1 MGATF
6 VNIQVYTRNADT
18 RARLDEVQACLR
30 SVLHEDGLLPVEADQ
45 ASDRTIL
52 VAAGKNWIGVYD
64 ELCDEQL
71 QDVASRLASELSR
84 QLETQAITIV
94 MHDSDVLWL
103 ELFDSGTVIDSFND
117 NPDYFVKVSSEERK
131 SARGKPERWNS
142 VLAPGATSAALRGVW
157 RKRTRF
163 AEDTLRETATLLGLD
178 ENLAQVGFRYLQQA
192 DGEFDDTQLLRLG
205 FRHLVRPAHEI
216 RAQGQ
221 PRFEFN
227 SSSANNVAVVGS
239 VKQFGGCSVRNMG
252 GALHGLSLVLSGDA
266 LERGLLSIS
275 SVQLVVS
282 LGEQRTLL
290 TAPTEGEL
298 RGEQRVSVA
307 SFPELELAAGPS
319 YAHHSLSATSVHALL
334 FGEGLSLGAGVVH
347 VGFVPH
353 GAAQGQAVISLK
365 VEVFA
370 PARPPLRAAE
380 LAPSGPQR
388 PKHVLFARVS
398 MDLEQHEAAAAAV
411 PMIERYCDFL
421 GPSGELSLTIFSNE
435 PSARPRKSKAK
446 LSSLPRSARWQ
457 KFRSE
462 FERAACASGDR
473 KVPVE
478 DVFARRPSDGFS
490 FGGSIHR
497 HELAGDPEL
506 PTLVLWFDLENVP
519 TERASAAE
527 ALFEAFM
534 ADVMVHH
541 SGVQALVGRASTMS
555 AWSIDLSEYEA
566 ACGIHGFCTLR
577 RSWLSHFVRGVH
589 VGTLWLG
596 ASLVRL
602 IPDMA
607 ALETAAQVEP
617 FGRALKVMIASEA
630 ELASV
635 ERALAPLLPSPEDAR
650 LATDRLYGR

>member
-52 VAAGKNWIGVYD
+52 VAAGKNWIGVYG
-64 ELCDEQL
+64 
-71 QDVASRLASELSR
+71 ELSR

-131 SARGKPERWNS
+131 SARGKPERWSS

-282 LGEQRTLL
+282 LGEQRTL
-290 TAPTEGEL
+290 
-298 RGEQRVSVA
+298 
-307 SFPELELAAGPS
+307 
-319 YAHHSLSATSVHALL
+319 
-334 FGEGLSLGAGVVH
+334 
-347 VGFVPH
+347 
-353 GAAQGQAVISLK
+353 
-365 VEVFA
+365 
-370 PARPPLRAAE
+370 
-380 LAPSGPQR
+380 
-388 PKHVLFARVS
+388 
-398 MDLEQHEAAAAAV
+398 
-411 PMIERYCDFL
+411 
-421 GPSGELSLTIFSNE
+421 
-435 PSARPRKSKAK
+435 
-446 LSSLPRSARWQ
+446 
-457 KFRSE
+457 
-462 FERAACASGDR
+462 
-473 KVPVE
+473 
-478 DVFARRPSDGFS
+478 
-490 FGGSIHR
+490 
-497 HELAGDPEL
+497 
-506 PTLVLWFDLENVP
+506 
-519 TERASAAE
+519 
-527 ALFEAFM
+527 
-534 ADVMVHH
+534 
-541 SGVQALVGRASTMS
+541 
-555 AWSIDLSEYEA
+555 
-566 ACGIHGFCTLR
+566 
-577 RSWLSHFVRGVH
+577 
-589 VGTLWLG
+589 
-596 ASLVRL
+596 
-602 IPDMA
+602 
-607 ALETAAQVEP
+607 
-617 FGRALKVMIASEA
+617 
-630 ELASV
+630 
-635 ERALAPLLPSPEDAR
+635 
-650 LATDRLYGR
+650 